1 MRYTSYWT
9 GSTLLEGSELE
20 IVSELV
26 MELFGVEEEALEDE
40 GGNEVVDM
48 IDDDDD
54 DEEDDEDVVA
64 IVVAKVPSPCQ

>member
-9 GSTLLEGSELE
+9 GSTLLDGSELE

-26 MELFGVEEEALEDE
+26 MALVGVEEEALEDE

-54 DEEDDEDVVA
+54 DEEDDEDVVG